1 MLMPTGLKT
10 ARPDIIKYFDSLP
23 RQVFDR
29 SDIETVLEEQ
39 REFWHLPETTTLW
52 TFLEFLEN
60 STELNAERL
69 DFSYRPITKYV
80 WGKVPLYTLLLSLR
94 PGCYLT
100 HSTAMYFHKL
110 TDQMP
115 QIININV
122 EQTPKPRYASSE
134 LDQEGIDLAFANPT
148 RMSHNTAE
156 YGGRTIRLL
165 NGLHTGN
172 TGVIEMPGPEGEML
186 RITDVE
192 RTLIDIAVRPE
203 YSGGVFA
210 VLEAY
215 KRACNKVSINRLIT
229 HLKSIDYI
237 YPYHQVIGFYLTK
250 AGCYPKSEINLLRDF
265 EISYDFYLMHQ
276 IQETDYSSE
285 WRLYFPRGFG

>member
-1 MLMPTGLKT
+1 MPTGLK
-10 ARPDIIKYFDSLP
+10 AASPDMIRYFDSLP

-29 SDIETVLEEQ
+29 SDIETILQEQ
-39 REFWHLPETTTLW
+39 GDSWHLAETTT
-52 TFLEFLEN
+52 TETFISFLEDRTQLHIKRF
-60 STELNAERL
+60 
-69 DFSYRPITKYV
+69 DFSYRPIIKYV
-80 WGKVPLYTLLLSLR
+80 WGKVPLYNTLLLSLR

-100 HSTAMYFHKL
+100 HFTAMYFHKL
-110 TDQMP
+110 TDRIP
-115 QIININV
+115 EVININV
-122 EQTPKPRYASSE
+122 EQAPKLRYGSSE

-156 YGGRTIRLL
+156 YEGHTIRLL

-203 YSGGVFA
+203 YSGGVFE

-215 KRACNKVSINRLIT
+215 KRATNRVSVERLT
-229 HLKSIDYI
+229 GHLKRIDYI

-250 AGCYPKSEINLLRDF
+250 AGSYPKSQIDLLREFAMD
-265 EISYDFYLMHQ
+265 YDFYLMHE
-276 IQETDYSSE
+276 IQETEYSSE
-285 WRLYFPRGFG
+285 WRLFFPKGFGQ

>member
-1 MLMPTGLKT
+1 MPTGPKT
-10 ARPDIIKYFDSLP
+10 ADIIKYLNSLT

-29 SDIETVLEEQ
+29 SDIETILQEQ
-39 REFWHLPETTTLW
+39 GNSWHIAETTT
-52 TFLEFLEN
+52 TETFISFLEDRTQLHI
-60 STELNAERL
+60 ERF
-69 DFSYRPITKYV
+69 DFSYRPIIKYV

-94 PGCYLT
+94 PGCYIT

-110 TDQMP
+110 TDQIP
-115 QIININV
+115 QVININV
-122 EQTPKPRYASSE
+122 EQAPKPRYGSSE

-156 YGGRTIRLL
+156 YDGHTIRLL

-172 TGVIEMPGPEGEML
+172 TGVIEMPGPEGEVV

-203 YSGGVFA
+203 YSGGVFE

-215 KRACNKVSINRLIT
+215 KRATNRVSIERLT
-229 HLKSIDYI
+229 GHLKKIDYI
-237 YPYHQVIGFYLTK
+237 YPYHQVIGFCLTK
-250 AGCYPKSEINLLRDF
+250 AGCYPKSEIDLLREF
-265 EISYDFYLMHQ
+265 EIDYDFYLMHQ

-285 WRLYFPRGFG
+285 WHLYFPKGFG